1 MSYSLAHMARK
12 TTTMT
17 KAALQKQFGI
27 PGGPGGVPQKRKVK
41 LGPPVATDDMLRDP
55 TDELDP
61 RNQIDEDEEEE
72 PAPKK
77 KGAPV
82 ISKKGKSIVSG
93 ETKIRPQ
100 DPKFPGRQTIEPP
113 SDQYTLGRR
122 RAPSSEKTFVDSM
135 EGLKRSSAA
144 AKVFAE
150 RKGKK
155 EKYVAPPIEDIVGD
169 EVNPFTKADVEF
181 AIAETVKIAD
191 ATEEEMKD
199 FPAYEKQTQAQKD
212 VQDRGAEE
220 FQKAL
225 AYAKGMQQSVSLE
238 MARLQKGL
246 DRIEADQ
253 EAMEMC
259 DTSFFDQDQAD
270 YYNDYADSLRDEKK
284 KIEDEM
290 DRIQGAAM
298 KKRTQAKRATP
309 RTKSRR
315 VVKRRPSTSTS
326 KPRRRKT
333 TSSGRRS
340 PGSPARSR

>member
-1 MSYSLAHMARK
+1 MSYTPGYMARK

-17 KAALQKQFGI
+17 TEDVRAKFGM
-27 PGGPGGVPQKRKVK
+27 PGGVPKGIKVK
-41 LGPPVATDDMLRDP
+41 LGPPVKTEDMLRDP

-61 RNQIDEDEEEE
+61 RNQIDPEEEE

-77 KGAPV
+77 KGALV
-82 ISKKGKSIVSG
+82 IL
-93 ETKIRPQ
+93 PQ
-100 DPKFPGRQTIEPP
+100 NPNFPGRQTIDLP
-113 SDQYTLGRR
+113 SDQYTRGQR
-122 RAPSSEKTFVDSM
+122 RAPSSGKTTITTT
-135 EGLKRSSAA
+135 KAA
-144 AKVFAE
+144 ERAKIATEVFAK

-155 EKYVAPPIEDIVGD
+155 DKYVAPPIEDIVG
-169 EVNPFTKADVEF
+169 EEKNPFTVSD
-181 AIAETVKIAD
+181 
-191 ATEEEMKD
+191 
-199 FPAYEKQTQAQKD
+199 
-212 VQDRGAEE
+212 
-220 FQKAL
+220 L
-225 AYAKGMQQSVSLE
+225 AYAAQKAEEAQKAFAKEEEENPVKTPSQRQDYNAAEAEFEKALNYARGMKASVSLE
-238 MARLQKGL
+238 MARLQKEL

-253 EAMEMC
+253 DAMDMC

-290 DRIQGAAM
+290 DRIQGEPM

>member
-27 PGGPGGVPQKRKVK
+27 PGGPGGVPKKQKVK
-41 LGPPVATDDMLRDP
+41 LGPPVP
-55 TDELDP
+55 TE
-61 RNQIDEDEEEE
+61 EDEEDFSQGADPELAYGPGGSEYVE
-72 PAPKK
+72 PPPKK

-144 AKVFAE
+144 AEVFAK

-169 EVNPFTKADVEF
+169 KVNPFTKADVDF
-181 AIAETVKIAD
+181 AEKKAD
-191 ATEEEMKD
+191 EALD
-199 FPAYEKQTQAQKD
+199 AYGE
-212 VQDRGAEE
+212 AEE
-220 FQKAL
+220 KTPITSEAQQREYNAAEDEVEKAL
-225 AYAKGMQQSVSLE
+225 IYARGMQQAVSLE

-259 DTSFFDQDQAD
+259 DTSFFDQNQAD

-290 DRIQGAAM
+290 DRIQGESM

>member
-1 MSYSLAHMARK
+1 MSDTLFHMARK

-17 KAALQKQFGI
+17 TEAVRAKFGMPGAAPKGM
-27 PGGPGGVPQKRKVK
+27 KVK
-41 LGPPVATDDMLRDP
+41 LGPLVP
-55 TDELDP
+55 TE
-61 RNQIDEDEEEE
+61 EDEQDFSQGADPDLAYQPGGSEYVE
-72 PAPKK
+72 PPPKK

-93 ETKIRPQ
+93 QTQIRPQ
-100 DPKFPGRQTIEPP
+100 DPKFPGRQTIVPP

-135 EGLKRSSAA
+135 EGAKRSAVAA
-144 AKVFAE
+144 EVFAK

-155 EKYVAPPIEDIVGD
+155 EKYVAPPIGDIVGE
-169 EVNPFTKADVEF
+169 EVNPFTKSDLDY
-181 AIAETVKIAD
+181 AEQK
-191 ATEEEMKD
+191 ATEAGNAFAKQEEEN
-199 FPAYEKQTQAQKD
+199 PVETPSQKQDYTA
-212 VQDRGAEE
+212 AEAE
-220 FQKAL
+220 FEKAL
-225 AYAKGMQQSVSLE
+225 LYAKGMQQSLNLE
-238 MARLQKGL
+238 MSRLQKQL

-290 DRIQGAAM
+290 DRIQGESM

-315 VVKRRPSTSTS
+315 VVKRRPSTSAS
-326 KPRRRKT
+326 KPRRRKS